1 MVTDPIGDM
10 LIQIKNAALIG
21 RAQIMLPHSKM
32 KKAVADILVHEGYLT
47 AAATEGEEQRKK
59 LKLTLAYSGKS
70 AMLTDVK
77 RVSKPGRRTYVPKAA
92 IRSVVGGLGIAILS
106 TSSGIM
112 TDKEARKK
120 GIGGE
125 LLCEIW

>member
-47 AAATEGEEQRKK
+47 AAAIEGEDQRKK

-77 RVSKPGRRTYVPKAA
+77 RVSKPGRRTYVPKAG

-125 LLCEIW
+125 LLCEVW